1 MREIAPDVY
10 VLEGVRGCNVYLL
23 GSGEELTLI
32 DTGMPGQAGAIL
44 SQLREVGFVPGDL
57 RTIVLTHG
65 HLDHVGSARALA
77 ARCGA
82 RILAHQ
88 DEVPYIEG
96 ARPMPA
102 TSALSRLMYR
112 ATALMFRLAAPR
124 VDAAL
129 LDAQMVHALGG
140 LQVCYNP
147 GHTPGSISLYQP
159 ERGLLFCGDA
169 LFNRNPLTGRRGLQL
184 PLASV
189 SADMAQA
196 RASARLLADL
206 AIEMLLPGHG
216 EPVSGDVP
224 DRILALLGEPD
235 DRGA

>member
-1 MREIAPDVY
+1 MREIVTDVY
-10 VLEGVRGCNVYLL
+10 VLDGVRGCNVYLL

-32 DTGMPGQAGAIL
+32 DTGMPGQAGTIL
-44 SQLREVGFVPGDL
+44 SQLREMGFVPSDL

-65 HLDHVGSARALA
+65 HPDHVGSAKALA

-82 RILAHQ
+82 RILAHR

-102 TSALSRLMYR
+102 ASALSRLMYWL
-112 ATALMFRLAAPR
+112 TALWLRSTAVS
-124 VDAAL
+124 VDGAL

-140 LQVCYNP
+140 LQVCHAP

-159 ERGLLFCGDA
+159 ERGLVFCGDA
-169 LFNRNPLTGRRGLQL
+169 LFNRNPMTGRRGLQL

-224 DRILALLGEPD
+224 DRILALLGKPD